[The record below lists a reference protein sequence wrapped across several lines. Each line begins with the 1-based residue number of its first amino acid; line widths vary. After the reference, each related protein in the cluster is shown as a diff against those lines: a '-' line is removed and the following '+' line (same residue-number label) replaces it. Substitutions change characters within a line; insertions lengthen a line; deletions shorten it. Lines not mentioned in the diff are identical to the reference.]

1 MQWFHYSKQQ
11 QWTNSAFYNTV
22 TFIIQMALSAQEPV
36 IYCLHGFVSFLLGRY
51 FHVSCNMVFKVT
63 NAYKS
68 YGIMCINHEK
78 KYLGPKNKQTKKNT

>member
-1 MQWFHYSKQQ
+1 
-11 QWTNSAFYNTV
+11 
-22 TFIIQMALSAQEPV
+22 MALSAQEPV

-68 YGIMCINHEK
+68 YGIMCINHETQEFR
-78 KYLGPKNKQTKKNT
+78 PQKNQTNKKQTWSFFAFIRAGIKQVLLNLKHM